1 MILYGYFH
9 LPGTVISSKEG
20 RLETLDIT
28 QAAYDLTMA
37 GRQHA
42 PAIDLTTQA
51 TEKKAEAL

>member
-9 LPGTVISSKEG
+9 LPGTAISSKEG

-28 QAAYDLTMA
+28 QAAYDLTT
-37 GRQHA
+37 GRQYA
-42 PAIDLTTQA
+42 PATNPATQA

>member
-9 LPGTVISSKEG
+9 LPGTAISSKEG

-28 QAAYDLTMA
+28 QAAYDS
-37 GRQHA
+37 A
-42 PAIDLTTQA
+42 PATNPATQA